1 MTTTTDALTVAL
13 AAENAAIFTYGV
25 VAAYAAPSREQAIS
39 EYTAQHRAL
48 RTELEAALTAAKA
61 PVPPAAAGYNLP
73 IAVTD
78 PVSALTVALAAEED
92 CAVAYRGLLERADTV
107 DIRGLG
113 LRGLTD
119 SALRAANWR
128 VVLRISPA
136 TVALPGG
143 GDGA

>member
-1 MTTTTDALTVAL
+1 MTTTTDALAVAL

-25 VAAYAAPSREQAIS
+25 VAAYAASSRQQAIS

-48 RTELEAALTAAKA
+48 RTELEAALTAAGV

-73 IAVTD
+73 VAVTD

-92 CAVAYRGLLERADTV
+92 CAVAYRSLLEQAADV
-107 DIRGLG
+107 NNRRLGLG
-113 LRGLTD
+113 GLTD
-119 SALRAANWR
+119 SAVRAANWR

-143 GDGA
+143 DAA